1 MSEVTKDPVDDPNY
15 GFLALLRMLE
25 RQAEDKP
32 RIGRSRRTRD
42 DIVRLGQDPFL
53 AFPEREVATASLKGN
68 RRDVRSPIMGFFG
81 AFGALPLNTTE
92 EVLRWA
98 EAGDKGFVEF
108 TDIFATRF
116 IQLYYRAWA
125 DARPIVQFD
134 HGADDRFQ
142 KYLLSLVGLGTPA
155 FRDQADVLDT
165 LRLRYTALFVG
176 RIKSPRR
183 LQQIL
188 KLHLKTDVEIEE
200 LVPSWMEF
208 EPDSLSQLGMQG
220 SSLGRDM
227 HLGSRI
233 QSVGEKICVHLY
245 PRTFEAYTQLL
256 PGGKNHT
263 QLDMVVAS
271 YLGMTFE
278 VDVAVWLPFSEV
290 PPAKLGGSSTLGW
303 MACIDPPQDK
313 TGFVRG
319 ARFGLSMGTQQTEKK
334 AKLHSG

>member
-1 MSEVTKDPVDDPNY
+1 MTEGPKDPIDDPAY
-15 GFLALLRMLE
+15 GFLALLRVLE
-25 RQAEDKP
+25 RQADDKP

-42 DIVRLGQDPFL
+42 DVVRLGQDPFL
-53 AFPEREVATASLKGN
+53 AFPDREVSAASLDGN
-68 RRDVRSPIMGFFG
+68 RPEVRSPVMGFFG
-81 AFGALPLNTTE
+81 AHGALPLNTTE

-98 EAGDKGFVEF
+98 EAGDKAFVEF

-142 KYLLSLVGLGTPA
+142 KYLLSLVGLGSPA

-165 LRLRYTALFVG
+165 LRLRYTALFMG

-183 LQQIL
+183 LQQII
-188 KLHLKTDVEIEE
+188 KLHLKTEVEIEE

-208 EPDSLSQLGMQG
+208 EPDSLSRLGAQG
-220 SSLGRDM
+220 STLGQDV

-245 PRTFEAYTQLL
+245 TNSFAAYERLL
-256 PGGKNHT
+256 PGGADHA

-271 YLGMTFE
+271 YLGITLE
-278 VDVAVWLPFSEV
+278 VDVALWLPYADV
-290 PPAKLGGSSTLGW
+290 PPAKLGKGSALGW
-303 MACIDPPQDK
+303 MACIDPPKDAI
-313 TGFVRG
+313 GNVRG
-319 ARFGLSMGTQQTEKK
+319 ASYRLSAEADQNTAQDQ
-334 AKLHSG
+334 AA